1 MSKPIA
7 KGRLSTLEKHS
18 HPEAEHL
25 HNTLP
30 YRYFNDE
37 TGLFENQSSLGFG
50 KKLNVLG
57 GANDDLVMALND
69 LVCRLPEGDKWDY
82 QFVLTGDNQV
92 GHFIDA
98 NTQTP
103 PNAVALWRLSLK
115 IRPFMRT
122 MPHGMASIPAW
133 APLADLI

>member
-7 KGRLSTLEKHS
+7 KGGLSTLEKHS

-37 TGLFENQSSLGFG
+37 TGLFENQNSLGFG

-57 GANDDLVMALND
+57 GANDDLVVALND

-98 NTQTP
+98 NTQ
-103 PNAVALWRLSLK
+103 NASKRGGIVATIAENQAIYAHHAAR
-115 IRPFMRT
+115 
-122 MPHGMASIPAW
+122 HGF
-133 APLADLI
+133 